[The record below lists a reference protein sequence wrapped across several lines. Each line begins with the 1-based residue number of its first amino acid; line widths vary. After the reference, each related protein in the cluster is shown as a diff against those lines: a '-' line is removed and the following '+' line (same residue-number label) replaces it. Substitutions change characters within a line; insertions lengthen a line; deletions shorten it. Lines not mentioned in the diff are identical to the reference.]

1 MRWLAAVCLV
11 LWAPLG
17 WTAASNAA
25 VASAEPHAT
34 AAGITVLQQ
43 GGNAFDAAVAV
54 SAALAVTEPWSSG
67 LGGGGFWLLHGA
79 GGIEIV
85 VDGRETAPR
94 AANARMYQD
103 AQGHAIAAM
112 SRDGPLAGA
121 IPGEPAALADIVR
134 RYGRLTLAA
143 DLAPAIALAEQ
154 GFPVY
159 PRLAE
164 MLTQFGARLS
174 PAARQVFLPQNTIPA
189 VGEILRQPD
198 LGWVLR
204 MLAAQGR
211 GGFYQGEVATRL
223 VNGVKT
229 AGGIWRDED
238 LLRYQVVERAPI
250 VAYFRNYRILSAPPP
265 SAGGIGLA
273 EILQQLEALGWTGCP
288 GGRCDSATRALA
300 DHQVIEAMRRAY
312 HDRALYLGDPDF
324 VAIPQTYLL
333 SRAHAVTLARSIAP
347 DRATPSAQLPQPD
360 RPAREGPDTTH
371 FSVVDG
377 LGNRV
382 AGTLS
387 INLPFGSGFMPPGT
401 GVFVNDEM
409 DDFAA
414 STDASNAYG
423 LIGSVAN
430 AIAPAKRP
438 LSSMSPTMVDGPR
451 GGLVLGTPGGS
462 RIVTMVLLD
471 ILHFVEGA
479 DVSAIVASPRYH
491 QQYLPDVV
499 EFEAGAFPGDEAAR
513 LTQMG
518 YLLKPVERNYGDMQ
532 AILDSANGMSAASDP
547 RGVGSASVIA
557 QPAAIMQPVP
567 AAAGVLRP
575 ASSAP

>member
-1 MRWLAAVCLV
+1 MRWLLLACLAVGMPASWAA
-11 LWAPLG
+11 G
-17 WTAASNAA
+17 SNAA

-34 AAGITVLQQ
+34 AAGLTILQQ

-67 LGGGGFWLLHGA
+67 LGGGGFWLLHSATGVDV
-79 GGIEIV
+79 V

-94 AANARMYQD
+94 AASARMYQN
-103 AQGHAIAAM
+103 AQGQAIADM
-112 SRDGPLAGA
+112 SRYGALAGA
-121 IPGEPAALADIVR
+121 IPGEPAALADIAE

-159 PRLAE
+159 PRLVE
-164 MLTQFGARLS
+164 MLNFAGAHLS
-174 PAARQVFLPQNTIPA
+174 PAARQVFFPQNTMPA
-189 VGEILRQPD
+189 VGQILRQPD

-204 MLAAQGR
+204 SIAAR
-211 GGFYQGEVATRL
+211 GHTGFYRGEVAARL
-223 VNGVKT
+223 VNGVKA
-229 AGGIWRDED
+229 AGGIWGPED
-238 LLRYQVVERAPI
+238 FVRYQVVERKPI
-250 VAYFRNYRILSAPPP
+250 VTYFRNYRIVSAPPP

-273 EILQQLEALGWTGCP
+273 EILQQLEVLGWTGCP
-288 GGRCDSATRALA
+288 RGSCDTATRAFA

-312 HDRALYLGDPDF
+312 HDRALYLGDPDV

-333 SRAHAVTLARSIAP
+333 SRTHAVSLARSISP
-347 DRATPSAQLPQPD
+347 NLATPSAQLPQPD

-387 INLPFGSGFMPPGT
+387 INLPFGSGFMAPGT

-414 STDASNAYG
+414 STEASNAYG

-430 AIAPAKRP
+430 AIAPGKRP
-438 LSSMSPTMVDGPR
+438 LSSMSPTMVDGP
-451 GGLVLGTPGGS
+451 GGTLVLGTPGGS
-462 RIVTMVLLD
+462 RIVTMVALG
-471 ILHFVEGA
+471 ILHFIEGA
-479 DVSAIVASPRYH
+479 DVSAIVSAPRYH

-499 EFEAGAFPGDEAAR
+499 EFETGAFPGDEAVR
-513 LTQMG
+513 LAQMG
-518 YLLKPVERNYGDMQ
+518 YVLKPVGRAYGNMQ
-532 AILDSANGMSAASDP
+532 AIIDAANGMTAASDP
-547 RGVGSASVIA
+547 RGVGAASVIA
-557 QPAAIMQPVP
+557 QPAAIMVP
-567 AAAGVLRP
+567 ATP
-575 ASSAP
+575 ASVTRPPAP